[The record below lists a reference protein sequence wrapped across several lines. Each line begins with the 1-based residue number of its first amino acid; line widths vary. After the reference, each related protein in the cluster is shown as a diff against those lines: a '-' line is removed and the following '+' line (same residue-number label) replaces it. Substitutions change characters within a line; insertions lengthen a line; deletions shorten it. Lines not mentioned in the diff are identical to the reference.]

1 MKKLILLLS
10 LGLLLTGCMK
20 DDVIDVIDPIVEVP
34 EALKIQEAK
43 GLKLESTI
51 TSSEVRMNV
60 KLDFPGVY
68 RVKIRDI
75 EKNLVSQEKLTANEG
90 DNLLKVYVS
99 ALENDSYTIELTQ
112 DDHTLVG
119 ITSLVVQK

>member
-10 LGLLLTGCMK
+10 LGILLTGCMK
-20 DDVIDVIDPIVEVP
+20 DDVIEVINPTVEVP
-34 EALKIQEAK
+34 EVLKIQEAK

-60 KLDFPGVY
+60 KLDLPGVY

-99 ALENDSYTIELTQ
+99 ALEEDSYTIELTQ
-112 DDHTLVG
+112 DDHTLIG

>member
-20 DDVIDVIDPIVEVP
+20 DDVIEVINPTVEVP
-34 EALKIQEAK
+34 EVLKIQEAK

-60 KLDFPGVY
+60 KLDLPGVY

-99 ALENDSYTIELTQ
+99 ALEEDSYTIELTQ
-112 DDHTLVG
+112 DDHTLIG

>member
-10 LGLLLTGCMK
+10 LGLLLTSCMK
-20 DDVIDVIDPIVEVP
+20 DDVIDIIDPVVEIP
-34 EALKIQEAK
+34 ENLKIQTAK

-60 KLDFPGVY
+60 KLDLPGVY

-75 EKNLVSQEKLTANEG
+75 ERNLVSQEKLTANEG

-99 ALENDSYTIELTQ
+99 ALEEDSYTIELTQ
-112 DDHTLVG
+112 DDHTLIG

>member
-20 DDVIDVIDPIVEVP
+20 DDVIEVINPTVEIP
-34 EALKIQEAK
+34 EVLKIQEAK

-112 DDHTLVG
+112 DDHTLIG

>member
-20 DDVIDVIDPIVEVP
+20 DDVIEVINPTVEVP
-34 EALKIQEAK
+34 EVLKIQEAK

-60 KLDFPGVY
+60 KLDLSGVY

-99 ALENDSYTIELTQ
+99 ALEDDSYTIELTQ

>member
-1 MKKLILLLS
+1 MKKLIILLS
-10 LGLLLTGCMK
+10 LGLLLTSCMK
-20 DDVIDVIDPIVEVP
+20 DDVIDIIDPVVEIP
-34 EALKIQEAK
+34 ENLKIQTTK

-60 KLDFPGVY
+60 KLDLPGVY

-75 EKNLVSQEKLTANEG
+75 ERNLVSQEKLTANEG

-99 ALENDSYTIELTQ
+99 ALEEDSYTIELTQ
-112 DDHTLVG
+112 DDHTLIG

>member
-1 MKKLILLLS
+1 MKKLILFLS
-10 LGLLLTGCMK
+10 LGLLLTSCMK

-34 EALKIQEAK
+34 EALKIQQPK

-99 ALENDSYTIELTQ
+99 ALEDDSYTIELTQ
-112 DDHTLVG
+112 DDHTLIG

>member
-1 MKKLILLLS
+1 MKKIILLLS
-10 LGLLLTGCMK
+10 LGLLITGCMK
-20 DDVIDVIDPIVEVP
+20 DDVIEVIDPVVEIP
-34 EALKIQEAK
+34 EVLKIQESK

-60 KLDFPGVY
+60 KLDLPGVY

-75 EKNLVSQEKLTANEG
+75 ERNLVSQEKLTANEG

-99 ALENDSYTIELTQ
+99 ALEEDSYTIELTQ
-112 DDHTLVG
+112 DDHTLIG

>member
-1 MKKLILLLS
+1 MKKIILLLS
-10 LGLLLTGCMK
+10 LGLLITGCMK
-20 DDVIDVIDPIVEVP
+20 DDVIEVIDPVVEIP
-34 EALKIQEAK
+34 EVLKIQESK

-60 KLDFPGVY
+60 KLDLPGVY
-68 RVKIRDI
+68 RVKNRDI
-75 EKNLVSQEKLTANEG
+75 ERNLVSQEKLTANEG

-99 ALENDSYTIELTQ
+99 ALEEDSYTIELTQ
-112 DDHTLVG
+112 DDHTLIG

>member
-20 DDVIDVIDPIVEVP
+20 DDVIEVINPTVEIP
-34 EALKIQEAK
+34 EVLKIQEAK

-75 EKNLVSQEKLTANEG
+75 EKNLVSQEKITANEG

-99 ALENDSYTIELTQ
+99 ALEEDSYTIELTQ
-112 DDHTLVG
+112 DDHTLIG

>member
-10 LGLLLTGCMK
+10 LGLLLTSCMK
-20 DDVIDVIDPIVEVP
+20 DEIIDIIDPTVEIP
-34 EALKIQEAK
+34 EILKIQTTK

-60 KLDFPGVY
+60 KLDLPGVY

-75 EKNLVSQEKLTANEG
+75 ERNLVSQEKLTANQG

-112 DDHTLVG
+112 DDHTLIG

>member
-20 DDVIDVIDPIVEVP
+20 DDVIDVIDPTVEVP
-34 EALKIQEAK
+34 ESLKIQEAK

-60 KLDFPGVY
+60 KLDLSGVY

-75 EKNLVSQEKLTANEG
+75 EKNLVSQEKLTAKEG

-99 ALENDSYTIELTQ
+99 ALEEDSYTIELTQ
-112 DDHTLVG
+112 DDHTLIG

>member
-20 DDVIDVIDPIVEVP
+20 DDVIDVIDPTVEVP

-75 EKNLVSQEKLTANEG
+75 EKNLVSQEKLTAKEG

-99 ALENDSYTIELTQ
+99 ALEEDSYTIELTQ
-112 DDHTLVG
+112 DDHTLIG

>member
-10 LGLLLTGCMK
+10 LGLLLTSCMK
-20 DDVIDVIDPIVEVP
+20 DDVIDIIDPVVEIP
-34 EALKIQEAK
+34 ENLKIQTTK

-60 KLDFPGVY
+60 KLDLPGVY

-75 EKNLVSQEKLTANEG
+75 ERNLVSQEKLTANEG

-99 ALENDSYTIELTQ
+99 ALEEDSYTIELTQ
-112 DDHTLVG
+112 DDHTLIG

>member
-20 DDVIDVIDPIVEVP
+20 DDVIDVIDPTVEVP

>member
-20 DDVIDVIDPIVEVP
+20 DDVIDVIDPTVEVP

-99 ALENDSYTIELTQ
+99 ALEDDSYTIELTQ

>member
-20 DDVIDVIDPIVEVP
+20 DDVIEVINPTVEVP
-34 EALKIQEAK
+34 EVLKIQEAK

-60 KLDFPGVY
+60 KLDLPGVY

-75 EKNLVSQEKLTANEG
+75 EKNLVSQEKLTAKEG

-99 ALENDSYTIELTQ
+99 ALEEDSYTIELTQ
-112 DDHTLVG
+112 DDHTLIG

>member
-20 DDVIDVIDPIVEVP
+20 DDVIEVINPTVEVP

-60 KLDFPGVY
+60 KLDLPGVY

-99 ALENDSYTIELTQ
+99 ALEEDSYTIELTQ
-112 DDHTLVG
+112 DDHTLIG

>member
-20 DDVIDVIDPIVEVP
+20 DDVIDVIDPTVEVP
-34 EALKIQEAK
+34 EALKIQEVK

-99 ALENDSYTIELTQ
+99 ALEDDSYTIELTQ
-112 DDHTLVG
+112 DDHTLIG

>member
-20 DDVIDVIDPIVEVP
+20 DDVIDVIDPTVEIP

-99 ALENDSYTIELTQ
+99 ALEDDSYTIELTQ
-112 DDHTLVG
+112 DDHTLIG

>member
-20 DDVIDVIDPIVEVP
+20 DDVIDVIDPTVEVP

-99 ALENDSYTIELTQ
+99 ALEDDSYTIELTQ
-112 DDHTLVG
+112 DDHTLIG

>member
-20 DDVIDVIDPIVEVP
+20 DDVIEVINPTVEVP
-34 EALKIQEAK
+34 EVLKIQEAK

-60 KLDFPGVY
+60 KLDLSGVY

-99 ALENDSYTIELTQ
+99 ALEDDSYTIELTQ
-112 DDHTLVG
+112 DDHTLIG

>member
-10 LGLLLTGCMK
+10 FGLLLTSCMK
-20 DDVIDVIDPIVEVP
+20 DDVIDIIDPVVEIP
-34 EALKIQEAK
+34 ENLKIQTTK

-60 KLDFPGVY
+60 KLDLPGVY

-75 EKNLVSQEKLTANEG
+75 ERNLVSQEKLTANEG

-99 ALENDSYTIELTQ
+99 ALEEDSYTIELTQ
-112 DDHTLVG
+112 DDHTLIG

>member
-10 LGLLLTGCMK
+10 LGILLTSCMK
-20 DDVIDVIDPIVEVP
+20 DDVIDIIDPVVEIP
-34 EALKIQEAK
+34 ENLKIQTTK

-60 KLDFPGVY
+60 KLDLPGVY

-75 EKNLVSQEKLTANEG
+75 ERNLVSQEKLTANEG

-99 ALENDSYTIELTQ
+99 ALEEDSYTIELTQ
-112 DDHTLVG
+112 DDHTLIG

>member
-1 MKKLILLLS
+1 
-10 LGLLLTGCMK
+10 
-20 DDVIDVIDPIVEVP
+20 
-34 EALKIQEAK
+34 
-43 GLKLESTI
+43 
-51 TSSEVRMNV
+51 MNV

-99 ALENDSYTIELTQ
+99 ALEDDSYTIELTQ

>member
-1 MKKLILLLS
+1 MKRLILLLS
-10 LGLLLTGCMK
+10 LGLLLTSCMK
-20 DDVIDVIDPIVEVP
+20 DDVIDIIDPVVEIP
-34 EALKIQEAK
+34 ENLKIQTTK

-60 KLDFPGVY
+60 KLDLPGVY

-75 EKNLVSQEKLTANEG
+75 ERNLVSQEKLTANEG

-99 ALENDSYTIELTQ
+99 ALEEDSYTIELTQ
-112 DDHTLVG
+112 DDHTLIG

>member
-10 LGLLLTGCMK
+10 LGLLLTSCMK
-20 DDVIDVIDPIVEVP
+20 DDVIDIIDPVVEIP
-34 EALKIQEAK
+34 ENLKIQTTK

-60 KLDFPGVY
+60 KLDLPGVY

-75 EKNLVSQEKLTANEG
+75 ERNLVSQEKLTANEG

-99 ALENDSYTIELTQ
+99 ALEDDSYTIELTQ
-112 DDHTLVG
+112 DDHTLIG

>member
-20 DDVIDVIDPIVEVP
+20 DDVIEVINPTVEVP
-34 EALKIQEAK
+34 EVLKIQEAK

-60 KLDFPGVY
+60 KLNLPGVY

-75 EKNLVSQEKLTANEG
+75 EKNLVSQEKITANEG

-99 ALENDSYTIELTQ
+99 ALEEDSYTIELTQ
-112 DDHTLVG
+112 DDHTLIG

>member
-20 DDVIDVIDPIVEVP
+20 DDVIDVIDPTVEVP

-51 TSSEVRMNV
+51 TS
-60 KLDFPGVY
+60 
-68 RVKIRDI
+68 
-75 EKNLVSQEKLTANEG
+75 
-90 DNLLKVYVS
+90 
-99 ALENDSYTIELTQ
+99 
-112 DDHTLVG
+112 
-119 ITSLVVQK
+119 

>member
-10 LGLLLTGCMK
+10 LGLLLTSCMK
-20 DDVIDVIDPIVEVP
+20 DDVIDIIDPVVEIP
-34 EALKIQEAK
+34 ENLKIQTTK

-60 KLDFPGVY
+60 KLDLPGVY

-75 EKNLVSQEKLTANEG
+75 ESNLVSQEKLTAN
-90 DNLLKVYVS
+90 
-99 ALENDSYTIELTQ
+99 
-112 DDHTLVG
+112 
-119 ITSLVVQK
+119 

>member
-20 DDVIDVIDPIVEVP
+20 DDVIEVINPTVEIP
-34 EALKIQEAK
+34 EVLKIQEAK